1 MKTEMKKIFILVA
14 VAMLALPAAAQE
26 AFSAYTPY
34 SLFGL
39 GQLESVGDQNTAAM
53 GGIGIGLRDPNL
65 INLLNPA
72 AVTARDADAFMLDFG
87 LKQSNMIFAGA
98 DADGNLARS
107 AKNLFNI
114 DHIVA
119 SFPIYKHS
127 AFRVGIMPFS
137 NTGYAFTF
145 HENQDIILATLGDVQ
160 YFRTGQGGINQVF
173 AGAGVTLF
181 DRLSLGADGIFY
193 LGTIKRST
201 STYFTTNSYQ
211 RTASRSWTTVLRGL
225 SAKAGI
231 QYEQPIGETL
241 SMTVGATYKLG
252 SELKGE
258 FSDLAYVTGGNYSDT
273 TVNVKSK
280 VAYDIPQEIAAGI
293 TLRKSGVWMLG
304 FDYTRQD
311 WAGSVF
317 DATPGVNFTSGL
329 AESFNAGFEIIPNRY
344 DVRYYL
350 RTVTYRVG
358 AYHKKQYIMIDG
370 KPVTTTGV
378 TLGFA
383 LPVYNRRT
391 SVSFAVDLGQSSL
404 AGAPGITTPG
414 NIRERYVKFSLG
426 VNLFDI
432 WFQKVLYN

>member
-1 MKTEMKKIFILVA
+1 MKKTMKKFFILIA
-14 VAMLALPAAAQE
+14 VLTVTLPAAAQE
-26 AFSAYTPY
+26 AFSSYSPY
-34 SLFGL
+34 SMFGL

-53 GGIGIGLRDPNL
+53 GGIGVGLRDPNL

-98 DADGNLARS
+98 DAKGNLARS

-119 SFPIYKHS
+119 TFPIYKHS
-127 AFRVGIMPFS
+127 AFRVGVMPFS
-137 NTGYAFTF
+137 NTGYAFMY
-145 HENQDIILATLGDVQ
+145 HEDKDPVIASLGDVQ
-160 YFRTGQGGINQVF
+160 YFRAGQGGINQLF

-193 LGTIKRST
+193 IGTIKRNS
-201 STYFTTNSYQ
+201 STYFTTNTFQ
-211 RTASRSWTTVLRGL
+211 RTASRNWTTVLRGL

-231 QYEQPIGETL
+231 QYEQPLGETMSL
-241 SMTVGATYKLG
+241 TVGATYRLG
-252 SELKGE
+252 SEVKGE
-258 FSDLAYVTGGNYSDT
+258 FHDLAYASGGNYADT
-273 TVNVKSK
+273 TINVKK
-280 VAYDIPQEIAAGI
+280 QVAYSIPQEMAAGF
-293 TLRKSGVWMLG
+293 TLRKSGVWMFG

-311 WAGSVF
+311 WTGSVF
-317 DATPGVNFTSGL
+317 DPTPGVNFSPGL

-350 RTVTYRVG
+350 RTVTYRIG
-358 AYHKKQYIMIDG
+358 AYHKNQYIMLDG
-370 KPVTTTGV
+370 KPVTTNGI

-391 SVSFAVDLGQSSL
+391 SVSVAVDLGQTSL
-404 AGAPGITTPG
+404 AGAASLTSPG
-414 NIRERYVKFSLG
+414 NIRERYVKISLG
-426 VNLFDI
+426 LNLLDI